1 MLVGGMNAY
10 KTDAY
15 TLYLSTDTGTCM
27 HKKIRGNIACLYRSS
42 WVKKGAVGNMHGY
55 AVQTYVG
62 SIPVRA
68 TSIPYGLE
76 EVLTADEHEY
86 VVTSICMPAVEAA
99 ERLRQQVELR
109 ERDPCW
115 RLEEAVRL
123 IDEAVVRSS
132 NWPVELANVAVVTAS
147 LAKVCVC
154 DIGPEVLVG
163 AGRADPLLD
172 GWSITGAEATLADDC
187 SATSRLESIG

>member
-1 MLVGGMNAY
+1 
-10 KTDAY
+10 
-15 TLYLSTDTGTCM
+15 M

-42 WVKKGAVGNMHGY
+42 WVKKGAVGNTHGY

-62 SIPVRA
+62 SIPVMALSVPEPLRD
-68 TSIPYGLE
+68 
-76 EVLTADEHEY
+76 VLTTDEHEY
-86 VVTSICMPAVEAA
+86 VVRSICMPAVEATA
-99 ERLRQQVELR
+99 RLKQQVELR

-123 IDEAVVRSS
+123 IDEAVVRSA

-154 DIGPEVLVG
+154 DAAPE
-163 AGRADPLLD
+163 GRK
-172 GWSITGAEATLADDC
+172 S
-187 SATSRLESIG
+187 